1 MDYRYVKAFEF
12 NFNFGTLLSVDF
24 SSSNEDSDLIN
35 LTEEI
40 FYEIRDCINIRGLP
54 SLIWFKGI
62 NETINPSN
70 FILITKMI
78 KAVYPD
84 QKIGIYLNCGIFQD
98 ENFRNVFC
106 ECDLVAINLNT
117 VDNLHFSKI
126 NKCSESIK
134 SKDVLEGIIE
144 FSKNFKGKLGIY
156 TMFLRGINDNVK
168 DVEKLKEFLLKV
180 IPDYYSVSNYTLD
193 GFKPVTK
200 RFKEEIKEVLDK
212 LPFDVIY
219 MF

>member
-24 SSSNEDSDLIN
+24 SSSREDSDLIN
-35 LTEEI
+35 LTEEV
-40 FYEIRDCINIRGLP
+40 FYEIRDCINIRGVP

-62 NETINPSN
+62 NETINPSK
-70 FILITKMI
+70 FMLIAKMI
-78 KAVYPD
+78 KAVYPE

-98 ENFRNVFC
+98 EDFRKVFC

-117 VDNLHFSKI
+117 VDNFHFSKI
-126 NKCSESIK
+126 NKCSESIN
-134 SKDVLEGIIE
+134 SKDVLKGIIE

-156 TMFLRGINDNVK
+156 TMFLRGINDNLK
-168 DVEKLKEFLLKV
+168 NVEKLKEFLLKV
-180 IPDYYSVSNYTLD
+180 LPDYYSVSNYTLD
-193 GFKPVTK
+193 GFKPVSK
-200 RFKEEIKEVLDK
+200 RFKEEIKEILDE
-212 LPFDVIY
+212 LPFNVIY

>member
-24 SSSNEDSDLIN
+24 SSSNEDSNLIN

-40 FYEIRDCINIRGLP
+40 FYEIRDCINLRGLP

-98 ENFRNVFC
+98 ENFRKVFC

-117 VDNLHFSKI
+117 VENLHFSKI
-126 NKCSESIK
+126 NKCSESIN
-134 SKDVLEGIIE
+134 SKDVLEGILE
-144 FSKNFKGKLGIY
+144 FSKIFKGKLGIY

-168 DVEKLKEFLLKV
+168 NVEKLKEFLLKV
-180 IPDYYSVSNYTLD
+180 MPDYYSVSNYTLD

-212 LPFDVIY
+212 LPFDVMY